1 MAERNKTNGSSGGR
15 ADKKELA
22 VNQLEP
28 VSCAAPKIT
37 EIIIIMTRTTA
48 TARKTATATIRRTA
62 TWAAS
67 AKESNCEY
75 TLVNVNVDY
84 NFACLLTTFLLRRV
98 CVCMCLY
105 WCVCVLR
112 FRGLAPR
119 APWDHPFLL
128 DHRVNVSQPSRVFV
142 GFLASLGVNSIKV
155 ICCRHF

>member
-48 TARKTATATIRRTA
+48 TRARRTATRRRIA

-75 TLVNVNVDY
+75 THVNVNVDY

-98 CVCMCLY
+98 CVYVLVLV
-105 WCVCVLR
+105 CVCASFSRLGSAGSMGPSILTRPSSERIPAQSR
-112 FRGLAPR
+112 FCRFPR
-119 APWDHPFLL
+119 FAGREF
-128 DHRVNVSQPSRVFV
+128 N
-142 GFLASLGVNSIKV
+142 
-155 ICCRHF
+155 